1 MRTAPS
7 HKRCLAAVC
16 ALNACSSAD
25 TQGLGDDFPFVVGA
39 IKTNGIQTMAAYVL
53 AMCAREE
60 YNNTNLQASE
70 AAGLCVALTPMW
82 HLLTAVALLDRYHVL
97 RDKREQFMQLATVA
111 SHAKLSGEKALHTL
125 ATAATFAAF
134 RDVANAAV
142 PGVTR
147 KMLASLECDGER
159 CALMFKQVVELH
171 VARCTAKIR
180 DTCTGIDDNGR
191 LNSKLE
197 MARTVAMV
205 PTSLQF
211 NVA

>member
-1 MRTAPS
+1 M
-7 HKRCLAAVC
+7 C
-16 ALNACSSAD
+16 ALNTCSSAD
-25 TQGLGDDFPFVVGA
+25 TQGLGDDFPFVIGA

-60 YNNTNLQASE
+60 YKNTNLLASE
-70 AAGLCVALTPMW
+70 AAGLCVPLTPMW

-97 RDKREQFMQLATVA
+97 SDKREQFMQLATVA

-125 ATAATFAAF
+125 AIAATFAAF
-134 RDVANAAV
+134 RDVANVAV

-147 KMLASLECDGER
+147 KMLAIIESGSDGDR

-180 DTCTGIDDNGR
+180 DSCTGIDDNGR